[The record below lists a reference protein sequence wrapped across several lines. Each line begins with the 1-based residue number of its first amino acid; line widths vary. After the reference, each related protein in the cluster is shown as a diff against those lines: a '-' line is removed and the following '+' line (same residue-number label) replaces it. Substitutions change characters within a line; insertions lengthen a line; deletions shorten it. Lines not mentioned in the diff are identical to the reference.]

1 MIDEAV
7 EFATKVHSGQF
18 RKGTKKPYIVHPIE
32 AADIVTLITT
42 DEEMICA
49 ALLHDTIEDGDG
61 VTEKIIREKFG
72 DRVAFLVAQES
83 EDKSKSWIERK
94 QATIDRLKN
103 APKDVKILTLAD
115 KLSNMRAIHIDYLL
129 TGEDVWNR
137 FRMKSKDALG
147 WYYKNILGALESELS
162 HLPAFQEFSAL
173 VTEDFG
179 EGPSPMDWLK

>member
-1 MIDEAV
+1 MIDDAV

-18 RKGTKKPYIVHPIE
+18 RKGSKRPYIIHPIE
-32 AADIVTLITT
+32 VADIVAVITQ

-49 ALLHDTIEDGDG
+49 ALLHDTIEDGEGITQD
-61 VTEKIIREKFG
+61 IIREKFG
-72 DRVAFLVAQES
+72 DRVAYLVGQES

-94 QATIDRLKN
+94 GGTIRRLKT
-103 APKDVKILTLAD
+103 ASKDIKILTLAD
-115 KLSNMRAIHIDYLL
+115 KLSNMRAIHVDYLL
-129 TGEDVWNR
+129 TGEAVWNK

-147 WYYKNILGALESELS
+147 WYYKGIRDALASELGE
-162 HLPAFQEFSAL
+162 LPAFKEFCNL